1 MTPRMKNR
9 LKIWLVIV
17 VVFALGCV
25 TGASLDSVYRLR
37 ASGERHGGR
46 GGGRRGKGDVFERMK
61 RDLNLD
67 EQQATQIRAI
77 LDETQSGYRALRA
90 EVRPRYDA
98 LRQNSRTR
106 IRALLTPEQQKL
118 FDAKVAERDARDARR
133 EERDG
138 SGRGDETRER

>member
-1 MTPRMKNR
+1 MTPRMKNH

-25 TGASLDSVYRLR
+25 TGASLDSVYRMR
-37 ASGERHGGR
+37 AADGGRHEGR

-61 RDLNLD
+61 RDLNLN
-67 EQQATQIRAI
+67 EQQSTEIRAI
-77 LDETQSGYRALRA
+77 LDETRNGYRALRS

-106 IRALLTPEQQKL
+106 IRALLNPEQQKL
-118 FDAKVAERDARDARR
+118 FDAKVAEHDARDARR
-133 EERDG
+133 DREDREER
-138 SGRGDETRER
+138 

>member
-1 MTPRMKNR
+1 MKNH

-37 ASGERHGGR
+37 AASERHEGR
-46 GGGRRGKGDVFERMK
+46 GGGGGRRGGKGDVFESMK
-61 RDLNLD
+61 RDLNLN
-67 EQQATQIRAI
+67 EQQATEIRAI
-77 LDETQSGYRALRA
+77 LDETRNGYRALRA

-98 LRQNSRTR
+98 LRQSSRTR

-118 FDAKVAERDARDARR
+118 FDAKVAEHDARDARR
-133 EERDG
+133 DRDER
-138 SGRGDETRER
+138 